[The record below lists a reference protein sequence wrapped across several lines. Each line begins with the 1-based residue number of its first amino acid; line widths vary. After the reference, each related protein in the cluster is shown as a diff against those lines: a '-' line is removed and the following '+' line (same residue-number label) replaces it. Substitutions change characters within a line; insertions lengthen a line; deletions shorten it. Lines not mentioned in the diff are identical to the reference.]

1 MRNSTVELIIT
12 VVGQSLR
19 KEEEMAK
26 CKNCGVDIDKHV
38 NLCPK
43 CGLNPSVETITSVLK
58 KSRDDSG
65 ATSDKVDEPG
75 KNDDKA

>member
-1 MRNSTVELIIT
+1 MRNNTVELIIT
-12 VVGQSLR
+12 VVEQSLR

-43 CGLNPSVETITSVLK
+43 CGLNPSVETITSVFK
-58 KSRDDSG
+58 QEQG
-65 ATSDKVDEPG
+65 
-75 KNDDKA
+75 

>member
-1 MRNSTVELIIT
+1 MRNSPVELVIT
-12 VVGQSLR
+12 SCRMHLR

-43 CGLNPSVETITSVLK
+43 CGLNPGVETITSVLK
-58 KSRDDSG
+58 KSRGDG
-65 ATSDKVDEPG
+65 ARPR
-75 KNDDKA
+75 